1 MRQEKYKKN
10 FTEMKFSNKW
20 LIASNVGLTAILG
33 VSLALNA
40 TSNETV
46 IQKGN
51 PFCEDLS
58 ISSTQ
63 MNEASNI
70 RYSTLIA
77 NALGNITP
85 KNAEFQRDL
94 VLSYANASIYQSVSD
109 IVGQQIAIIQQE
121 QVSISF
127 TAETAFYED
136 NKTFIT
142 GKFVE
147 QGAAKRPII
156 TIRTYEFEWKVRDY
170 NPTFTSIDVYDEAAH
185 DRKWRVKFLAEDKQ

>member
-1 MRQEKYKKN
+1 MKQEKYKKS

-20 LIASNVGLTAILG
+20 LIASNIGLTLILG
-33 VSLALNA
+33 ASLALNA
-40 TSNETV
+40 TSKET
-46 IQKGN
+46 ILQKGN

-58 ISSTQ
+58 IASSK
-63 MNEASNI
+63 MNEASNVRFSI
-70 RYSTLIA
+70 LIA

-94 VLSYANASIYQSVSD
+94 VLSYANSSIYQSVSD

-147 QGAAKRPII
+147 QGAAKRPIT

-170 NPTFTSIDVYDEAAH
+170 NPTFTSIDVYDESAH
-185 DRKWRVKFLAEDKQ
+185 DRKWRAKYAAEEE